1 MYRLPDWLK
10 TKRYDSE
17 PVTNMLALLRRLNL
31 NTVCT
36 SCRCPNIY
44 ECFSQQTATFLI
56 LGNVCTRGCNFCAI
70 EHGKPQPVN
79 PHEPERILQAVETL
93 GLKYV
98 VITSVTRDDLPD
110 GGASHFAKTID
121 MLKNKIPGIPVEVLV
136 PDFKGNK
143 KALATVAAARPDVI
157 AHNIETIPR
166 LYARVRPGGDYHRSL
181 SLLETV
187 KYFDSAIITKSGL
200 MVGMGENE
208 NEILAVLKDLR
219 TAGCQILTIGQYLP
233 PSVSHFP
240 LYDYVT
246 PKAFDRFKELAANEG
261 FLAVA
266 SKPLCRSS
274 YKAGQLYRQTL
285 GYQ

>member
-1 MYRLPDWLK
+1 MFQPAN
-10 TKRYDSE
+10 RYFSD
-17 PVTNMLALLRRLNL
+17 TG
-31 NTVCT
+31 
-36 SCRCPNIY
+36 
-44 ECFSQQTATFLI
+44 ECLYT
-56 LGNVCTRGCNFCAI
+56 GCNFCAI

-166 LYARVRPGGDYHRSL
+166 LYARVRPV
-181 SLLETV
+181 E
-187 KYFDSAIITKSGL
+187 ITTDHCL
-200 MVGMGENE
+200 
-208 NEILAVLKDLR
+208 
-219 TAGCQILTIGQYLP
+219 CW
-233 PSVSHFP
+233 
-240 LYDYVT
+240 
-246 PKAFDRFKELAANEG
+246 
-261 FLAVA
+261 
-266 SKPLCRSS
+266 KP
-274 YKAGQLYRQTL
+274 
-285 GYQ
+285 